1 MFLKLIANFERVN
14 WANKAYSELISGANT
29 IGLLDII
36 DDGYTLSKIGQFCL
50 EHFKAIGI
58 ESISKLQEILNLT
71 KRNKCVYSEFPSLAK
86 FLQLIYFQNPDFK
99 QFISILQSIKSAET
113 TSKMI
118 IDKLI
123 LDYPNLFLNFFV
135 KPSVKDQFI
144 SIFLSGDKEQL
155 MKDYNKTIS
164 EFGHY
169 NFFFAFKRHL
179 VHLGILSQ
187 GALRKA

>member
-1 MFLKLIANFERVN
+1 MCIFRVP
-14 WANKAYSELISGANT
+14 L
-29 IGLLDII
+29 
-36 DDGYTLSKIGQFCL
+36 
-50 EHFKAIGI
+50 
-58 ESISKLQEILNLT
+58 
-71 KRNKCVYSEFPSLAK
+71 LAK

-99 QFISILQSIKSAET
+99 QFISILQNIKSTEV

-164 EFGHY
+164 EFGHF